1 MLKVKNLSAGYG
13 DIQIL
18 FNVSMEIK
26 DGEVVAL
33 IGANAAGK
41 TTTIKCISGL
51 IKEISGEIYFEGKKI
66 NNIPAYERVNLGLI
80 QVCEGRSLFPMMT
93 VQENLYLGAYSKR
106 ARKKLNESLETVY
119 ELLPDLYTKKSQLA
133 GSLSGGQQ
141 QMVAIGRGL
150 MGVPKILIMDEPS
163 LGLAPVIT
171 QRVFEIIEKIKEQGT
186 TVLLVEQNV
195 VKTLELADRGYVM
208 ENGRIIMN
216 EEAKSLLR
224 NDNLRKAYMGI

>member
-1 MLKVKNLSAGYG
+1 LLKVKNLSAGYG

>member
-1 MLKVKNLSAGYG
+1 LKVKNLSAGYG